1 MYSKKVTVL
10 NQVGL
15 FARPATFFTQCANSF
30 QTVSI
35 WIEMN
40 EKRVNAKSLLGILS
54 LGVTGG
60 SEINIIADSK
70 FDPDKEIEAV
80 AALEHLIVTGFAN
93 ANKDVV
99 EPSENIKGS
108 EDDATNDSPK
118 NVSIKEQNIAL

>member
-70 FDPDKEIEAV
+70 FDPDKEIV
-80 AALEHLIVTGFAN
+80 YLLELFGMKSTIGVPLSEVTKEVDPELF
-93 ANKDVV
+93 
-99 EPSENIKGS
+99 PS
-108 EDDATNDSPK
+108 ATQAYQYDYFRMLERN
-118 NVSIKEQNIAL
+118 

>member
-54 LGVTGG
+54 LGVVGG
-60 SEINIIADSK
+60 SEITIIADSK
-70 FDPDKEIEAV
+70 INPEDEIEAV
-80 AALEHLIVTGFAN
+80 DALERLIVSGFVDA
-93 ANKDVV
+93 KDIV
-99 EPSENIKGS
+99 
-108 EDDATNDSPK
+108 DSKK
-118 NVSIKEQNIAL
+118 NVADSNGDINAAGKNNGLEGKNVAL